1 MIDSKPKEKKL
12 KKEIQT
18 TWSLK
23 EPIWSPGHVID
34 YAF

>member
-1 MIDSKPKEKKL
+1 MLDSKPKEKKL

-18 TWSLK
+18 SLK
-23 EPIWSPGHVID
+23 EPIWTPGHVID